1 MDLDL
6 EHDVSAQD
14 PIDAPRSDPSAPVI
28 LDGLASQHADADPV
42 ETGEWL
48 DAFDAVVSHGG
59 PARARFLMLKVL
71 ERARQQQI
79 GLPSLTSTDY
89 VNTIPT
95 DRELPFPGDEALER
109 RIRRLIRWNA
119 AVMVHRTNVMRGTGG
134 HIGTYASAASLYEVG
149 FNHFFRGKDHPGGGD
164 QLFLQGHASPGIY
177 ARAFLAGRLTTDQLD
192 RFRSE
197 VEPGGLS
204 SYPHPRLMP
213 EFWEF
218 PTVSMGLGPLNA
230 IYQARF
236 NRYLHNRGMKDTSQ
250 QRVWFFG
257 GDGETA
263 EPETLGALS
272 VAAREHLDNLTFVI
286 NCNLQQLDGPVRGNG
301 KIIQELE
308 GVFRGAGWNVV
319 KVIWGR
325 EWDALLTKDLDGALV
340 ARMNE
345 VPDGQMQTY
354 IARGPAY
361 VREHFFGANE
371 SLRAIAATLTDEDL
385 GKLTRGGHDYRKVH
399 AAYDAAVRTEGAP
412 TVILAQTVKGWTL
425 GPDFEARNAVHQMKK
440 LSSAALMSFRDRLE
454 LDIPDAA
461 LEADLPPYVDPG
473 PDSEEVRYLKERR
486 AELGGFMPDRR
497 VQFVMPELPDH
508 DLYGALKQGSGN
520 QPVATTMALVRV
532 FKDLLK
538 SKDLGRRIVPIIPD
552 EARTFGMDSWFP
564 TAKIYD
570 HQGQTYEPVDSDLL
584 LSYRTAVDGQ
594 IIHEGITEA
603 GSVATFAAAGTSY
616 ATHGVPTVPLY
627 VFYSM
632 FGFQRTADSIWSAAD
647 QRARGFLIGA
657 TAGGTTLNGEGL
669 QHQDRHSLL
678 IAQSNPAVEAYD
690 PSFAYELAVL
700 VEHGLERMFSD
711 SHVKG
716 GEDVIFYLTVYNE
729 PVIQPAMPEHVT
741 DQDVIDGLYR
751 YRQGHALDGVADG
764 RKADAHL
771 LSSGTIIGEALR
783 AQELL
788 AADFDVV
795 TDVWSAPGWNRLL
808 RDGTA
813 VEAFNRTNPDAEKRV
828 PMVTRI
834 LEEGADRPFVAVS
847 DWMRAT
853 PFQIAD
859 FVPGP
864 FAALGTDGFGRSDTR
879 EALRRLHRIDAH
891 AVVYCVLAELV
902 KLGEK
907 DRTVLNEAIERYGLD
922 FSKVPFFG
930 QPGGSPDDITR

>member
-1 MDLDL
+1 MS
-6 EHDVSAQD
+6 DV
-14 PIDAPRSDPSAPVI
+14 PRTDPSAPVI
-28 LDGLASQHADADPV
+28 LDGLVSQHADADPI
-42 ETGEWL
+42 ETSEWL
-48 DAFDAVVSHGG
+48 DAFDAVVEGGG
-59 PARARFLMLKVL
+59 PARARFLMLKML
-71 ERARQQQI
+71 ERARQLQI

-95 DRELPFPGDEALER
+95 DREPEFPGDEGIER
-109 RIRRLIRWNA
+109 RIRRLVRWNA
-119 AVMVHRTNVMRGTGG
+119 AVMVHRTNVMNGTGG

-164 QLFLQGHASPGIY
+164 QLFFQGHASPGMY
-177 ARAFLAGRLTTDQLD
+177 ARAFLAGRLSEAQLD
-192 RFRSE
+192 RFRRE

-213 EFWEF
+213 DFWEF
-218 PTVSMGLGPLNA
+218 PTVSMGLGPINA

-236 NRYLHNRGMKDTSQ
+236 NRYLHHRGFKDTSQ

-325 EWDALLTKDLDGALV
+325 EWDALFSKDLDGALV

-354 IARGPAY
+354 VARGPAY
-361 VREHFFGANE
+361 VREHFFGAND
-371 SLRAIAATLTDEDL
+371 SLRAIAATLSDDDL
-385 GKLTRGGHDYRKVH
+385 GKLKRGGHDYRKVH

-440 LSSAALMSFRDRLE
+440 LSSAALMSFRDLLE
-454 LDIPDAA
+454 LDIPDSA
-461 LEADLPPYVDPG
+461 LEADLPPYVNPG
-473 PDSEEVRYLKERR
+473 PDAEEIVYLKERR
-486 AELGGFMPDRR
+486 AALGGFMPTRR
-497 VQFVMPELPDH
+497 VQFTMPELPAR
-508 DLYGALKQGSGN
+508 DLYAPLKQGSGA
-520 QPVATTMALVRV
+520 QPIATTMALVRI
-532 FKDLLK
+532 FKDLLR
-538 SKDLGRRIVPIIPD
+538 SPDLGRRIVPIVPD

-564 TAKIYD
+564 SAKIYD

-584 LSYRTAVDGQ
+584 LSYRTAIDGQ

-603 GSVATFAAAGTSY
+603 GSVASFTAAGSAY
-616 ATHGVPTVPLY
+616 ATHGQPMVPLY
-627 VFYSM
+627 IFYSM
-632 FGFQRTADSIWSAAD
+632 FGFQRTADAIWAAAD
-647 QRARGFLIGA
+647 QRSRGFMIGA

-678 IAQSNPAVEAYD
+678 MAQTNPAVEAYD

-700 VEHGLERMFSD
+700 IEHGLERMFSD
-711 SHVKG
+711 THVPG
-716 GEDVIFYLTVYNE
+716 GEDVIYYLTVYNE
-729 PVIQPAMPEHVT
+729 PVVQPAMPEHVT
-741 DQDVIDGLYR
+741 DEQVIDGLYR
-751 YRQGHALDGVADG
+751 FRFATQLEGVASG
-764 RKADAHL
+764 RTADVHL

-788 AADFDVV
+788 AEDWGVAA
-795 TDVWSAPGWNRLL
+795 DVWSAPGWNRLL

-813 VEAFNRTNPDAEKRV
+813 VEAFNRTNPDAEPRV

-834 LEEGADRPFVAVS
+834 LEPGRDRPFVAVS

-853 PFQIAD
+853 SFQIAD

-864 FAALGTDGFGRSDTR
+864 FAALGTDGFGRSGTR
-879 EALRRLHRIDAH
+879 EELRRLHRIDAH
-891 AVVYCVLAELV
+891 AIVYCALAELV

-907 DRTVLNEAIERYGLD
+907 DRSVLGEAIERYALD

-930 QPGGSPDDITR
+930 QPGGTSDDVTR

>member
-1 MDLDL
+1 MTDQDLPA
-6 EHDVSAQD
+6 V
-14 PIDAPRSDPSAPVI
+14 PRSDPAAPVI
-28 LDGLASQHADADPV
+28 LDGLASQHADDDPV
-42 ETGEWL
+42 ETGEWM
-48 DAFDAVVSHGG
+48 DAFDAVVAQGG
-59 PARARFLMLKVL
+59 PARARFLMLKML
-71 ERARQQQI
+71 ERAQQQRI
-79 GLPSLTSTDY
+79 GLPSLTTTDY

-95 DRELPFPGDEALER
+95 DREPDFPGDEALER
-109 RIRRLIRWNA
+109 RIRRLVRWNA

-134 HIGTYASAASLYEVG
+134 HIGTYASASSLYEVG

-197 VEPGGLS
+197 VKPGGLS

-213 EFWEF
+213 DFWEF
-218 PTVSMGLGPLNA
+218 PTVSMGLGPLSA

-236 NRYLHNRGMKDTSQ
+236 NRYLHNRGFKDTSQ
-250 QRVWFFG
+250 QHVWFFG

-263 EPETLGALS
+263 EPETLGALN
-272 VAAREHLDNLTFVI
+272 VAAREHLDNLTFVM

-319 KVIWGR
+319 KVVWGR
-325 EWDALLTKDLDGALV
+325 QWDALFAKDVDGALV

-345 VPDGQMQTY
+345 VPDGEMQAY
-354 IARGPAY
+354 VARGPAY
-361 VREHFFGANE
+361 VRENFFGANA
-371 SLRAIAATLTDEDL
+371 SLRAMADTLTDEDL
-385 GKLTRGGHDYRKVH
+385 GRLTRGGHDYRKVH
-399 AAYDAAVRTEGAP
+399 AAFETAVRTEGAP

-425 GPDFEARNAVHQMKK
+425 GPDFEARNAVHQMKR

-454 LDIPDAA
+454 LDISDEA
-461 LEADLPPYVDPG
+461 LEGDLPPYVDPG

-486 AELGGFMPDRR
+486 AQLGGFMPERR
-497 VQFVMPELPDH
+497 VHFVMPELPEH
-508 DLYGALKQGSGN
+508 DLYGALKQGSGT
-520 QPVATTMALVRV
+520 QPVATTMALVRL
-532 FKDLLK
+532 FKDLLR
-538 SKDLGRRIVPIIPD
+538 SDDLGKRIVPIVPD

-570 HQGQTYEPVDSDLL
+570 HQGQTYEPVDSELL

-603 GSVATFAAAGTSY
+603 GSVATFAAAGTSH
-616 ATHGVPTVPLY
+616 ATHGIPMVPLY
-627 VFYSM
+627 IFYSM
-632 FGFQRTADSIWSAAD
+632 FGFQRTADSIWQAAD
-647 QRARGFLIGA
+647 QRSRGFLIGA

-690 PSFAYELAVL
+690 ASFAYEIAVL

-711 SHVKG
+711 KHVEG

-729 PVIQPAMPEHVT
+729 PLVQPAMPEHVT
-741 DQDVIDGLYR
+741 DQQVIDGLYR
-751 YRQGHALDGVADG
+751 FRHGHELEGAAEG
-764 RKADAHL
+764 RRADAHL
-771 LSSGTIIGEALR
+771 LSSGTIMAEALL
-783 AQELL
+783 AQKLL
-788 AADFDVV
+788 VADYDVV
-795 TDVWSAPGWNRLL
+795 ADVWSAPGWNRLL
-808 RDGTA
+808 RDGAA
-813 VEAFNRTNPDAEKRV
+813 VESFNRTNPGAEQRV

-834 LEEGADRPFVAVS
+834 LEDGRDRPFVAVS

-907 DRTVLNEAIERYGLD
+907 DRSVLVDAIERYGLD
-922 FSKVPFFG
+922 FSQVPFFG
-930 QPGGSPDDITR
+930 QPGGTIDDITR

>member
-1 MDLDL
+1 
-6 EHDVSAQD
+6 
-14 PIDAPRSDPSAPVI
+14 
-28 LDGLASQHADADPV
+28 
-42 ETGEWL
+42 
-48 DAFDAVVSHGG
+48 
-59 PARARFLMLKVL
+59 
-71 ERARQQQI
+71 
-79 GLPSLTSTDY
+79 
-89 VNTIPT
+89 
-95 DRELPFPGDEALER
+95 
-109 RIRRLIRWNA
+109 
-119 AVMVHRTNVMRGTGG
+119 
-134 HIGTYASAASLYEVG
+134 
-149 FNHFFRGKDHPGGGD
+149 
-164 QLFLQGHASPGIY
+164 
-177 ARAFLAGRLTTDQLD
+177 
-192 RFRSE
+192 
-197 VEPGGLS
+197 
-204 SYPHPRLMP
+204 
-213 EFWEF
+213 
-218 PTVSMGLGPLNA
+218 
-230 IYQARF
+230 
-236 NRYLHNRGMKDTSQ
+236 
-250 QRVWFFG
+250 
-257 GDGETA
+257 
-263 EPETLGALS
+263 
-272 VAAREHLDNLTFVI
+272 
-286 NCNLQQLDGPVRGNG
+286 
-301 KIIQELE
+301 
-308 GVFRGAGWNVV
+308 
-319 KVIWGR
+319 
-325 EWDALLTKDLDGALV
+325 
-340 ARMNE
+340 
-345 VPDGQMQTY
+345 
-354 IARGPAY
+354 
-361 VREHFFGANE
+361 
-371 SLRAIAATLTDEDL
+371 
-385 GKLTRGGHDYRKVH
+385 
-399 AAYDAAVRTEGAP
+399 
-412 TVILAQTVKGWTL
+412 
-425 GPDFEARNAVHQMKK
+425 
-440 LSSAALMSFRDRLE
+440 
-454 LDIPDAA
+454 
-461 LEADLPPYVDPG
+461 
-473 PDSEEVRYLKERR
+473 
-486 AELGGFMPDRR
+486 
-497 VQFVMPELPDH
+497 
-508 DLYGALKQGSGN
+508 
-520 QPVATTMALVRV
+520 
-532 FKDLLK
+532 
-538 SKDLGRRIVPIIPD
+538 
-552 EARTFGMDSWFP
+552 MDSWFP

-603 GSVATFAAAGTSY
+603 GSVATFAAAGSSY

-711 SHVKG
+711 RHVEG

-751 YRQGHALDGVADG
+751 YRSGHALDGVKAG
-764 RKADAHL
+764 RVADAHL

-795 TDVWSAPGWNRLL
+795 ADVWSAPGWNRLL
-808 RDGTA
+808 REGTA
-813 VEAFNRTNPDAEKRV
+813 VESFNRTNPDAQPKV

-834 LEEGADRPFVAVS
+834 LEEGRDRPFVAVS

-907 DRTVLNEAIERYGLD
+907 DRSVLNEAIERYELD

-930 QPGGSPDDITR
+930 QPGGSADDITR

>member
-1 MDLDL
+1 
-6 EHDVSAQD
+6 VSAQD
-14 PIDAPRSDPSAPVI
+14 PTDVPRTDPAAPVI

-48 DAFDAVVSHGG
+48 DAFDAVVDHGG

-79 GLPSLTSTDY
+79 GLPSLTTTDY

-95 DRELPFPGDEALER
+95 DREPTFPGDEALER

-213 EFWEF
+213 DFWEF

-236 NRYLHNRGMKDTSQ
+236 NRYLHHRGMKDTSQ

-325 EWDALLTKDLDGALV
+325 EWDALLSKDLDGALV
-340 ARMNE
+340 ASMNA

-361 VREHFFGANE
+361 VRDHFFGANE
-371 SLRAIAATLTDEDL
+371 SLRAIAATLTDEDIAR
-385 GKLTRGGHDYRKVH
+385 LTRGGHDYRKVH

-454 LDIPDAA
+454 LDIPDSA
-461 LEADLPPYVDPG
+461 LQSDLPPYVDPG

-520 QPVATTMALVRV
+520 QPVATTMALVRL
-532 FKDLLK
+532 FKDLLR
-538 SKDLGRRIVPIIPD
+538 SKDLGKRIVPIIPD

-570 HQGQTYEPVDSDLL
+570 HQGQNYEPVDSDLL

-627 VFYSM
+627 IFYSM

-678 IAQSNPAVEAYD
+678 IAQSNPAIEAYD

-700 VEHGLERMFSD
+700 VEYGLERMFTD
-711 SHVKG
+711 THVQG

-729 PVIQPAMPEHVT
+729 PAIQPAMPEHVT
-741 DQDVIDGLYR
+741 DQQVIDGLYR
-751 YRQGHALDGVADG
+751 YRHGHTLDGVEDG
-764 RKADAHL
+764 RTADAHL
-771 LSSGTIIGEALR
+771 LSSGTIVGEALR

-788 AADFDVV
+788 AADWDVV
-795 TDVWSAPGWNRLL
+795 ADVWSAPGWNRLL
-808 RDGTA
+808 RDGTD
-813 VEAFNRTNPDAEKRV
+813 VEAFNRTNPDAEPRV

-834 LEEGADRPFVAVS
+834 LEEGRDRPFVAVS

-879 EALRRLHRIDAH
+879 EALRQLHRIDAP

-907 DRTVLNEAIERYGLD
+907 DRSVLNEAIERYGLD

>member
-1 MDLDL
+1 
-6 EHDVSAQD
+6 
-14 PIDAPRSDPSAPVI
+14 
-28 LDGLASQHADADPV
+28 
-42 ETGEWL
+42 
-48 DAFDAVVSHGG
+48 
-59 PARARFLMLKVL
+59 
-71 ERARQQQI
+71 
-79 GLPSLTSTDY
+79 
-89 VNTIPT
+89 
-95 DRELPFPGDEALER
+95 
-109 RIRRLIRWNA
+109 
-119 AVMVHRTNVMRGTGG
+119 MVHRTNVMRGTGG

-213 EFWEF
+213 DFWEF

-236 NRYLHNRGMKDTSQ
+236 NRYLHHRGFKDTSQ

-301 KIIQELE
+301 KIIQELK

-319 KVIWGR
+319 KVVWGR
-325 EWDALLTKDLDGALV
+325 EWDALLAKDVDGALV

-361 VREHFFGANE
+361 VREHFFGAND
-371 SLRAIAATLTDEDL
+371 SLRAIADTLTDDDIAR
-385 GKLTRGGHDYRKVH
+385 LTRGGHDYRKVH

-454 LDIPDAA
+454 LDIPDSA

-486 AELGGFMPDRR
+486 AELGGFMPERR
-497 VQFVMPELPDH
+497 VQFVMPELPSTTSTRRSSR
-508 DLYGALKQGSGN
+508 AR
-520 QPVATTMALVRV
+520 ATSRSRRRWRSCV
-532 FKDLLK
+532 FKDLLR
-538 SKDLGRRIVPIIPD
+538 SDDLGKRIVPIIPD

-627 VFYSM
+627 IFYSM

-678 IAQSNPAVEAYD
+678 MAQSNPAVEAYD

-711 SHVKG
+711 THVEG

-729 PVIQPAMPEHVT
+729 PVVQPAMPEHVT
-741 DQDVIDGLYR
+741 DEQVIDGLYR
-751 YRQGHALDGVADG
+751 FRHGHTLEGVADG
-764 RKADAHL
+764 RTADAHL

-788 AADFDVV
+788 AADWDVV
-795 TDVWSAPGWNRLL
+795 ADVWSAPGWNRLL

-813 VEAFNRTNPDAEKRV
+813 VESFNRTNPDAEPRV

-834 LEEGADRPFVAVS
+834 LEEGRGPAVRRGVRLDARDAVPDR
-847 DWMRAT
+847 RLR
-853 PFQIAD
+853 
-859 FVPGP
+859 PGP
-864 FAALGTDGFGRSDTR
+864 VRGARHR
-879 EALRRLHRIDAH
+879 RVRALRH
-891 AVVYCVLAELV
+891 A
-902 KLGEK
+902 
-907 DRTVLNEAIERYGLD
+907 
-922 FSKVPFFG
+922 
-930 QPGGSPDDITR
+930 